1 MRRDLGINVSNSVTF
16 SPKSLNVVPRYNLRQ
31 RVEITSNLL
40 ELEGH
45 VDAADIIV
53 AIISALRGGC
63 EQA

>member
-1 MRRDLGINVSNSVTF
+1 MSNSVTF